1 MILRNPQIPNFT
13 LVATAKKKIPFDFV
27 LEEISALNPVVRPMF
42 GCYAL
47 YAGEKIVLI
56 LRHRESHP
64 RDNGVWVA
72 TTHEHLP
79 ELKRL
84 FPSMRRV
91 ELLGSAETQ
100 WQVLPYEADDFE
112 ESVLKACDMVR
123 RRDPRIG
130 KVPKAK
136 KKKAAKKKATEA

>member
-1 MILRNPQIPNFT
+1 MTNKP
-13 LVATAKKKIPFDFV
+13 KKIPFDFV
-27 LEEISALNPVVRPMF
+27 LDEISTLNPFVRPMF

-47 YAGEKIVLI
+47 YVGEKIVFM
-56 LRHRESHP
+56 LRQRESYP

-72 TTHEHLP
+72 IAHEHLDAM
-79 ELKRL
+79 KKL
-84 FPSMRRV
+84 FPSLRRV

-100 WQVLPYEADDFE
+100 WQVIPHDADDFE
-112 ESVLKACDMVR
+112 ESVLKTCDMVR

-136 KKKAAKKKATEA
+136 KKKAKK